1 MIFLIVLIMCYKYY
15 CFLYILV
22 KLDVFGF
29 LKKKTRTT
37 VFCTLVLVSVLYT
50 RKEGPDPNRA
60 WSERTLAIS
69 SSASLRLG

>member
-1 MIFLIVLIMCYKYY
+1 
-15 CFLYILV
+15 
-22 KLDVFGF
+22 LDLFEF

-37 VFCTLVLVSVLYT
+37 VICTLVLVSVLY
-50 RKEGPDPNRA
+50 RGQGGPDPNRA